1 LTRAA
6 RCDVAVVGGGPAGI
20 AAALA
25 ASAAGA
31 TTVLIERDAA
41 LGGNATHALVHTI
54 CGLYLQDTDYPQLVH
69 PGLPSA
75 LAHALARNGAA
86 DDPEVAGRVR
96 YLPIRP
102 PAFAEL
108 AASACAKAVG
118 LTVRTRAAVVGAE
131 LARGAR
137 AESQLT
143 LRTASGSEVLDARVV
158 IDTSGEAAAASLGG
172 ADTAI
177 AESAVLQ
184 RPSFIFRLEGV
195 RGEAFAGF
203 ERLRLSSSVAH
214 AARSGGLPPECESLV
229 VRGDGRPSSLYATLT
244 IPPLAGRPFAPLD
257 PDYLAALRVRAYDWA
272 LQVVAFLRATRPG
285 FAAARVAD
293 WPARVGIRETRRAV
307 GRVELTREDVLE
319 GRRHRD
325 EVALGSWPI
334 ELWEDHRRPRYEY
347 TQGPCG
353 IPLGALVSRSAPML
367 GMAGRCLS
375 ATHEAL
381 GALRVIGTALA
392 TGEAIGIAAA
402 FAARERTPLASVDA
416 ESVRERILAQA
427 ESYPLP

>member
-1 LTRAA
+1 MTGAA
-6 RCDVAVVGGGPAGI
+6 HCDVAVVGGGPAGI

-25 ASAAGA
+25 ASASGA
-31 TTVLIERDAA
+31 ATVLVERDPA

-54 CGLYLQDTDYPQLVH
+54 CGLYLQDTDYPQLIH
-69 PGLPSA
+69 PGLPSRFA
-75 LAHALARNGAA
+75 EALARAGGAG
-86 DDPEVAGRVR
+86 DPEVAGRVR

-102 PAFAEL
+102 PVFAEL
-108 AASACAKAVG
+108 AAQTCAKTPG
-118 LTVRTRAAVVGAE
+118 LIVRTRTALVGAE
-131 LARGAR
+131 LAQSSRR
-137 AESQLT
+137 ASQLS
-143 LRTASGSEVLDARVV
+143 LRGPSGTDALEARVV

-172 ADTAI
+172 AETAM
-177 AESAVLQ
+177 AEGRILQ

-195 RGEAFAGF
+195 VGEAFAGF

-229 VRGDGRPSSLYATLT
+229 VRGDVRPGSLYATLT
-244 IPPLAGRPFAPLD
+244 IPPLAGRPFEPLD

-272 LQVVAFLRATRPG
+272 RQVVGFLRTSRPG

-293 WPARVGIRETRRAV
+293 WPARVGIRETRRAI
-307 GRVELTREDVLE
+307 GRIELSREDVLE
-319 GRRHRD
+319 GRRFRE
-325 EVALGSWPI
+325 EVALSSWPI

-347 TQGPCG
+347 PQGPCSV
-353 IPLGALVSRSAPML
+353 PLGALVSKSAPML

-402 FAARERTPLASVDA
+402 LAARENTQLASVDP
-416 ESVRERILAQA
+416 EHVRERILAQA
-427 ESYPLP
+427 DGYPLP